1 MNFSEKLRKLMAEK
15 QTTAYRISKDTGI
28 SAVTISDW
36 LAERYDPKLE
46 KLRALAEYFEVPLSY
61 FLE

>member
-1 MNFSEKLRKLMAEK
+1 MNKK
-15 QTTAYRISKDTGI
+15 QVTAYRISKETGI
-28 SAVTISDW
+28 SAVTVSDW
-36 LAERYDPKLE
+36 LAGRYDPKLE